1 MALPRSK
8 KLPLLSKEIYKTQ
21 DEIVELEW
29 NNNFKRADFLKLRL
43 QHLMELRDAGN
54 IYYPNF

>member
-8 KLPLLSKEIYKTQ
+8 RLPLLSKEIYKTQ

-29 NNNFKRADFLKLRL
+29 CNNFNRADFLKMRL